1 MPNILY
7 IEDDE
12 DLREAVI
19 MALEDAGF
27 TATGAENGMIGL
39 ESVRREQPDLVITD
53 VLMPECDGIE
63 LIQALAREFPD
74 LPVIAVTGG
83 FKNALGGVP
92 DNRDEIARAAIAL
105 GARKTITK
113 PFRLRALLDTMTD
126 LLDGDGAAL
135 MKLGAFATIG
145 AMGPDNLVHI
155 ILDNGVHDSTGGQ
168 PTVSPSVD
176 FAGAALSCGYAG
188 AALANDPDG
197 FEKAFVAALEK
208 PGPHLIHVRIRP
220 GSLDSLGRPTL
231 SPREVADRFKA
242 FLAEPNSTTG

>member
-1 MPNILY
+1 MAHRKSSNHINRMPNILY

-126 LLDGDGAAL
+126 LLDGDGAART
-135 MKLGAFATIG
+135 A
-145 AMGPDNLVHI
+145 
-155 ILDNGVHDSTGGQ
+155 
-168 PTVSPSVD
+168 
-176 FAGAALSCGYAG
+176 C
-188 AALANDPDG
+188 
-197 FEKAFVAALEK
+197 
-208 PGPHLIHVRIRP
+208 
-220 GSLDSLGRPTL
+220 
-231 SPREVADRFKA
+231 
-242 FLAEPNSTTG
+242 